1 MQEWSGMKSDRVTFQ
16 QMLDGEV
23 ADVQNREEYSR
34 QREQQ
39 TCCHKPALGS
49 LEGQC
54 HQARGD
60 PVAKT
65 QGASTER
72 RAMMSEREWSWISGA
87 SLAIQELC
95 FLL

>member
-1 MQEWSGMKSDRVTFQ
+1 MSSDRVTFQ
-16 QMLDGEV
+16 HMLEGEV
-23 ADVQNREEYSR
+23 ADVQNGEEYFR
-34 QREQQ
+34 QREQH

-49 LEGQC
+49 LEGRC
-54 HQARGD
+54 HQAPGD
-60 PVAKT
+60 PVVKA

-72 RAMMSEREWSWISGA
+72 RAMMSEREWSWISRA